1 MTTTDKIK
9 AYLRAN
15 DIEKSAKEKEQQI
28 KAIVKV
34 ILKDKTAKQSIEQFN
49 NIKVELNN
57 ELLKILKQSSEDVDV
72 ISEWITEI

>member
-15 DIEKSAKEKEQQI
+15 DIEKAAKDKEQQI
-28 KAIVKV
+28 KMIVKV
-34 ILKDKTAKQSIEQFN
+34 ILKDKTAKQSISMFN